1 MRSGTDR
8 IFFKSGLRYF
18 LVLVF
23 TTLIFLIILGLQLL
37 SVSITTFYYL
47 GVTLMFLSFLMNIAL
62 DKFGFYAS
70 FVLNFLQFLAYAYEY
85 LVMDNGA
92 APVMMAMTFTV
103 MTMDLFLQYYIIRM
117 ANKIYE
123 DWKTN
128 RKERNARIAKEL
140 EEEMFSRTSLI
151 VNHEEMDKKNENIS
165 EALGESLA
173 SSIDPLT
180 TLPGREMIT
189 ARMDR
194 HIADDVAT
202 MQSAK
207 TPDAQCHPFSVIYVG
222 LDGYEDLSREIGYK
236 SMDLFIQ
243 NMAHRVREAALPSD
257 MVARLVNA
265 EFIVLS
271 RRSMSDLESDAYARK
286 LATSCMKAFESGS
299 DKLSVSVSCGVA
311 NYPRDGRIAGEL
323 IAKAEEARLAVRD
336 TEHGKVGKISMT
348 KYADMAKVMER
359 AGKLFEGKT
368 QHEITSIF
376 ESAIEDGSLHM
387 IYQPCFTQ
395 DRTLLGFEAFMRF
408 EHGKDLI
415 PPQVF
420 LSAAENADY
429 INRIGGF
436 SIDQSLK
443 ALALFDA
450 NRPGLTMNL
459 NISTSQLKNP
469 GFINMLSNAVSNA
482 DCKLMNLILDIPEE
496 GLFTELPDIKEAI
509 EKLSAKG
516 VKMALDNFG
525 RGYSSFNAIPLLPIT
540 VLKLD
545 GNFTGNLASD
555 ANVRVL
561 SASVISLM
569 HDIDIKVC
577 ATGVGSD
584 EQFRILAEQGCDIFQ
599 GKYLGPAM
607 TLEEALDSIS

>member
-1 MRSGTDR
+1 MRSGNDR
-8 IFFKSGLRYF
+8 IFFKNGFRYF
-18 LVLVF
+18 LILVF
-23 TTLIFLIILGLQLL
+23 TTLIFLVFLALQLL
-37 SVSITTFYYL
+37 STSLATFYYL

-62 DKFGFYAS
+62 DKIGFYAS
-70 FVLNFLQFLAYAYEY
+70 FVLNFLQFMAYAYEY
-85 LVMDNGA
+85 LVMENSA

-117 ANKIYE
+117 AKKIYE
-123 DWKTN
+123 DEKAN
-128 RKERNARIAKEL
+128 RKERNARITKEL

-151 VNHEEMDKKNENIS
+151 VSHEEINKSEGMS
-165 EALGESLA
+165 EAFGENLA

-194 HIADDVAT
+194 HIADDVAG

-207 TPDAQCHPFSVIYVG
+207 TPDSQCHPFDVIYIG
-222 LDGYEDLSREIGYK
+222 LDGYEDLSREIGHK

-271 RRSMSDLESDAYARK
+271 RRSMSPLESDAYARK
-286 LATSCMKAFESGS
+286 LATSCMKAFESGK
-299 DKLSVSVSCGVA
+299 DKLSVSISCGVA

-323 IAKAEEARLAVRD
+323 IARAEEARLAVRD
-336 TEHGKVGKISMT
+336 TEHGKVGHISMT
-348 KYADMAKVMER
+348 SYAETAKAMDR
-359 AGKLFEGKT
+359 AGKLFEGKNT
-368 QHEITSIF
+368 HDITAIF
-376 ESAIEDGSLHM
+376 ENAIEDGSLQM
-387 IYQPCFTQ
+387 TYQPCFTA
-395 DRTLLGFEAFMRF
+395 DRELMGFEAFMRF
-408 EHGKDLI
+408 EHNGEVI
-415 PPQVF
+415 PPPVF
-420 LSAAENADY
+420 LAAAENAGY
-429 INRIGGF
+429 MNRIGGI
-436 SIDQSLK
+436 SLDQSLK
-443 ALALFDA
+443 ALALFNA
-450 NRPGLTMNL
+450 NNPDLTMNL
-459 NISTSQLKNP
+459 NISTSQLKNQ
-469 GFINMLSNAVSNA
+469 GFLNMLSNAVSNA
-482 DCKLMNLILDIPEE
+482 DCKLMNLMLDIPEE
-496 GLFTELPDIKEAI
+496 GLFTELTDIKETI

-540 VLKLD
+540 MLKLD
-545 GNFTGNLASD
+545 GNFTRDLAND

-577 ATGVGSD
+577 ATGVGAD
-584 EQFRILAEQGCDIFQ
+584 DQFSILAEQGCDMFQ
-599 GKYLGPAM
+599 GQYLGHAM
-607 TLEEALDSIS
+607 TLEEALDFIS

>member
-1 MRSGTDR
+1 MRSGNDR

-117 ANKIYE
+117 AKKIYE
-123 DWKTN
+123 EEKAN
-128 RKERNARIAKEL
+128 RKERNARITKEL

-151 VNHEEMDKKNENIS
+151 VSHEEINKSEGMS
-165 EALGESLA
+165 EAFGENLA

-194 HIADDVAT
+194 HIADDVAG

-207 TPDAQCHPFSVIYVG
+207 TPDSQCQPFDVIYIG
-222 LDGYEDLSREIGYK
+222 LDGYEDLSREIGHK

-271 RRSMSDLESDAYARK
+271 RRSMSPN
-286 LATSCMKAFESGS
+286 MK
-299 DKLSVSVSCGVA
+299 
-311 NYPRDGRIAGEL
+311 
-323 IAKAEEARLAVRD
+323 
-336 TEHGKVGKISMT
+336 T
-348 KYADMAKVMER
+348 
-359 AGKLFEGKT
+359 
-368 QHEITSIF
+368 
-376 ESAIEDGSLHM
+376 GSLCSPLPSSHSETT
-387 IYQPCFTQ
+387 FS
-395 DRTLLGFEAFMRF
+395 EA
-408 EHGKDLI
+408 
-415 PPQVF
+415 
-420 LSAAENADY
+420 
-429 INRIGGF
+429 
-436 SIDQSLK
+436 
-443 ALALFDA
+443 
-450 NRPGLTMNL
+450 
-459 NISTSQLKNP
+459 
-469 GFINMLSNAVSNA
+469 
-482 DCKLMNLILDIPEE
+482 
-496 GLFTELPDIKEAI
+496 ELPHT
-509 EKLSAKG
+509 
-516 VKMALDNFG
+516 AL
-525 RGYSSFNAIPLLPIT
+525 
-540 VLKLD
+540 LK
-545 GNFTGNLASD
+545 TRRS
-555 ANVRVL
+555 
-561 SASVISLM
+561 
-569 HDIDIKVC
+569 
-577 ATGVGSD
+577 
-584 EQFRILAEQGCDIFQ
+584 
-599 GKYLGPAM
+599 
-607 TLEEALDSIS
+607 

>member
-1 MRSGTDR
+1 MRSGNDR

-70 FVLNFLQFLAYAYEY
+70 FVLNYFLQFLAYAYEY
-85 LVMDNGA
+85 LVMNNGA

-243 NMAHRVREAALPSD
+243 NMAHRLREAADPTD
-257 MVARLVNA
+257 MVAR
-265 EFIVLS
+265 I
-271 RRSMSDLESDAYARK
+271 DDAD
-286 LATSCMKAFESGS
+286 F
-299 DKLSVSVSCGVA
+299 V
-311 NYPRDGRIAGEL
+311 I
-323 IAKAEEARLAVRD
+323 
-336 TEHGKVGKISMT
+336 
-348 KYADMAKVMER
+348 
-359 AGKLFEGKT
+359 LFK
-368 QHEITSIF
+368 
-376 ESAIEDGSLHM
+376 
-387 IYQPCFTQ
+387 
-395 DRTLLGFEAFMRF
+395 
-408 EHGKDLI
+408 
-415 PPQVF
+415 
-420 LSAAENADY
+420 
-429 INRIGGF
+429 
-436 SIDQSLK
+436 
-443 ALALFDA
+443 
-450 NRPGLTMNL
+450 
-459 NISTSQLKNP
+459 
-469 GFINMLSNAVSNA
+469 
-482 DCKLMNLILDIPEE
+482 
-496 GLFTELPDIKEAI
+496 
-509 EKLSAKG
+509 
-516 VKMALDNFG
+516 
-525 RGYSSFNAIPLLPIT
+525 
-540 VLKLD
+540 
-545 GNFTGNLASD
+545 
-555 ANVRVL
+555 RVL
-561 SASVISLM
+561 SKESETKCFLRCKAWRSTAETSPLRWARAIRTRLIPTETFIS
-569 HDIDIKVC
+569 
-577 ATGVGSD
+577 T
-584 EQFRILAEQGCDIFQ
+584 AE
-599 GKYLGPAM
+599 
-607 TLEEALDSIS
+607 TSISPHSLLSITTVRQSITEAPLS

>member
-1 MRSGTDR
+1 MRSGNDR
-8 IFFKSGLRYF
+8 IFFKSGVRYF

-23 TTLIFLIILGLQLL
+23 TTLIFLCLLGLQLL
-37 SVSITTFYYL
+37 SVSLTAFYYI

-62 DKFGFYAS
+62 DKYGFYAS

-85 LVMDNGA
+85 LVMNNSA
-92 APVMMAMTFTV
+92 APVLMAMTFTV

-128 RKERNARIAKEL
+128 RKERNARITKEL

-151 VNHEEMDKKNENIS
+151 VNHEEMDKKEGMS
-165 EALGESLA
+165 EALGENLA

-189 ARMDR
+189 ARIDR
-194 HIADDVAT
+194 HISDDVAA
-202 MQSAK
+202 MQSSNM
-207 TPDAQCHPFSVIYVG
+207 PDSQRHPFTITYIG
-222 LDGYEDLSREIGYK
+222 LDGYEELSREIGHK

-271 RRSMSDLESDAYARK
+271 RRTMTEEETDAYARK
-286 LATSCMKAFESGS
+286 LASSCMKAFESGG
-299 DKLSVSVSCGVA
+299 DKLCVSISCGIS
-311 NYPRDGRIAGEL
+311 NYPHDGRIAGDL
-323 IAKAEEARLAVRD
+323 IARAEEARIAVSNSD
-336 TEHGKVGKISMT
+336 AGKIGRISMT
-348 KYADMAKVMER
+348 KYSELADKMDH
-359 AGKLFEGKT
+359 AGKIFEGKT
-368 QHEITSIF
+368 QNEITAIF
-376 ESAIEDGSLHM
+376 ESAIENGSLHM
-387 IYQPCFTQ
+387 TYQPCFTR
-395 DRTLLGFEAFMRF
+395 DRELLGFEAFMRF
-408 EHGKDLI
+408 EHNGEVI
-415 PPQVF
+415 PPPV
-420 LSAAENADY
+420 LLAAAENAGY
-429 INRIGGF
+429 MNRIGGF
-436 SIDQSLK
+436 SLDQSLK
-443 ALALFDA
+443 ALALFNA
-450 NRPGLTMNL
+450 NQPGLTMNL
-459 NISTSQLKNP
+459 NISPSQLKNP

-496 GLFTELPDIKEAI
+496 GLFTELPDIKETI

-525 RGYSSFNAIPLLPIT
+525 RGYSSFNSIPLLPIA

-545 GNFTGNLASD
+545 GNFTGSLATD

-561 SASVISLM
+561 ASSVISLM

-577 ATGVGSD
+577 ATGVGA
-584 EQFRILAEQGCDIFQ
+584 EGQFDILAEQGCDIFQ
-599 GKYLGPAM
+599 GQYLGPAM
-607 TLEEALDSIS
+607 TLDDALDYIS